1 MKDIAEEVQ
10 KVLSNQG
17 DVQFEEIADETTSPL
32 NQPVI
37 EKDIGGT
44 LKPKTETEEI
54 ETSSDT
60 ITEEKNEFDFHES
73 ARTLDAPEQQIDDEY
88 QDVDQVSESEP
99 GIELPEG
106 HARQAADSLLGMS
119 DNLLA
124 VGGGFF
130 VKIKKHKEFYDFD
143 EIVQVIEEQNDKNV
157 SRIKLDEEDKILL
170 RPLLITILKKRAK
183 KLTPEQQ
190 LMGAFISIM
199 VKKAQAVMEIRAENE
214 ILTER
219 ILDIIREE
227 RGITSE
233 EEESPVDDEIDD
245 LDEPVQEELHEEPLE
260 EYEEIITIPSESQTL
275 SPESV
280 LEVAEDVET
289 TEKK

>member
-1 MKDIAEEVQ
+1 MTEITEEVQ

-32 NQPVI
+32 NEPVI

-44 LKPKTETEEI
+44 LNPKQEKN
-54 ETSSDT
+54 ETSSIPDQAS
-60 ITEEKNEFDFHES
+60 EEGNEFDLHEPS
-73 ARTLDAPEQQIDDEY
+73 RPLDAPEQQIDDEY
-88 QDVDQVSESEP
+88 QDTGQASASEP
-99 GIELPEG
+99 GVEIPEG
-106 HARQAADSLLGMS
+106 HARQAADSLLGMT
-119 DNLLA
+119 DNMLA

-130 VKIKKHKEFYDFD
+130 VKIKKHKEFYDFE
-143 EIVQVIEEQNDKNV
+143 EIVQVIEEQNVKNV
-157 SRIKLDEEDKILL
+157 SRVTLDDEDKMLL

-190 LMGAFISIM
+190 LMGALISIM

-227 RGITSE
+227 KSISMREDESE
-233 EEESPVDDEIDD
+233 E
-245 LDEPVQEELHEEPLE
+245 DEPEEDFEQLDQEDVHVEPLE
-260 EYEEIITIPSESQTL
+260 EYEEVTVPSESQVI
-275 SPESV
+275 PPASV
-280 LEVAEDVET
+280 LEVAEEEVEK
-289 TEKK
+289 E